1 MLYWIGMTVAGL
13 CATFSFYMAWVMLE
27 AGDTRGG
34 PWLFGAFGSFFAIP
48 ICIAIIKAAAKR
60 IPLFGRIDRALD
72 RGLVGTEKPRPPFVP
87 HWQMMTMIVIAII
100 GILAAILLPIFI
112 R

>member
-13 CATFSFYMAWVMLE
+13 CAAFSFYTAWVILE

-34 PWLFGAFGSFFAIP
+34 PWLFVVFGCLFAIP
-48 ICIAIIKAAAKR
+48 LCAAVIKAAANR

-72 RGLVGTEKPRPPFVP
+72 RGLLGTDKPRPTFVP
-87 HWQMMTMIVIAII
+87 HWQLMTMIALAIF
-100 GILAAILLPIFI
+100 GILAAILVPIFV